1 MNKNVLMMIA
11 QLDKL
16 QNFDIKSYVQEVIVL
31 ETNTYNQDEL
41 DSMYDDWLENELPLI
56 NESFQV
62 MVY

>member
-11 QLDKL
+11 QLEKL
-16 QNFDIKSYVQEVIVL
+16 QNFDIKSYVQAVIAL

-56 NESFQV
+56 NESSQV

>member
-16 QNFDIKSYVQEVIVL
+16 QNFDIKSYVQEVIAL

>member
-11 QLDKL
+11 QLEKL
-16 QNFDIKSYVQEVIVL
+16 QTFDIKSYVQAVIAL
-31 ETNTYNQDEL
+31 ETNTYNQYEL

-56 NESFQV
+56 IESFQV